1 MATATTALPFSSL
14 IPAPHHRKNRR
25 RERPGSRARRSLSR
39 KESLQSEVSEG
50 LLEARDATLRF
61 PSDTQHHFPALMN
74 RSRPSPVLRQNWEQS
89 AARWRAREMEEKIA
103 EMVREQRRMF
113 GGEED
118 SGSGEDIDGVGE
130 DVDLCPAMLEV
141 VLRLWGDVD
150 YADP

>member
-1 MATATTALPFSSL
+1 
-14 IPAPHHRKNRR
+14 
-25 RERPGSRARRSLSR
+25 
-39 KESLQSEVSEG
+39 
-50 LLEARDATLRF
+50 
-61 PSDTQHHFPALMN
+61 
-74 RSRPSPVLRQNWEQS
+74 LRQNWELS

-130 DVDLCPAMLEV
+130 EMDLCPAMLEV
-141 VLRLWGDVD
+141 VLSLWGDVD

>member
-50 LLEARDATLRF
+50 LLEARDATLRL
-61 PSDTQHHFPALMN
+61 PSN

-113 GGEED
+113 GGEGE
-118 SGSGEDIDGVGE
+118 GEGEDIDGVGE